1 MVHARPRVSGV
12 SQARF
17 EGSHQRLAGL
27 NHRLVAS
34 LDLGVDFVVVA
45 LAAWT
50 VIYHVCLVSGL
61 AAQWAALFE
70 VAVLPFCLWLARRA
84 AALEPGSVFR
94 GLPAFHGLPGFR
106 GVPAFWGRP
115 VRNPLSRVLA
125 VVAAVAAVTGAALF
139 AAHVGPWWLTWSWWI
154 LAAAAATACGMLPA
168 GRRGSGLTAG
178 EQGESSVFGTATV
191 LAWAFGL
198 AVLSLFVVRVDSD
211 DAFYVH
217 LTTWVSQRG
226 SFPLR
231 DTLYS
236 ELAYPALYWPPV
248 SSFEGLLGTLARGL
262 PISSPDLVY
271 LIVPPV
277 GTFLA
282 TLALWRLLRA
292 WGVAAVGL
300 ALTLA
305 LLYLLTGG
313 ERHVSLGNFFLG
325 RMWQGK
331 VLFVAA
337 LVPLLYVYA
346 GRFAARPS
354 RIRAIMLASAGI
366 AGVGLTSSA
375 AFIVPLVVL
384 AGVAP
389 LLFRSPGRALAGF
402 AAGAGYALGVGVV
415 VLAAGGYVP
424 DRYRAQ
430 QADPAWL
437 IQYVFGDGGRA
448 AITLLAV
455 LVGGLL
461 VPRAAGRVIVS
472 AAVLLTGLAFA
483 PGVPELIFDA
493 TGLSKTLWRLT
504 WVLPVAALVGVLGV
518 AALRAPGVRVLRF
531 GVPVLLAGALVVTG
545 LPIWS
550 SANDG
555 RITATPQWKRPQASV
570 DDARQILNRAWP
582 GDTILAP
589 GQLKV
594 TLAVMSAQTQLVDVR
609 GYYTRWLR
617 NVPGAHAER
626 RLYLRK
632 FSNGWLGPGRL
643 EAVPRGLKVLD
654 VEIAC
659 VRPHLSAA
667 SRVLQGAGYTPM
679 VRTPTIRCYESPQ

>member
-1 MVHARPRVSGV
+1 MVHARARVSGV

-17 EGSHQRLAGL
+17 DGSHHRLASL
-27 NHRLVAS
+27 NHRVIGS
-34 LDLGVDFVVVA
+34 LDLAVDFVVVA

-50 VIYHVCLVSGL
+50 VIYHICLVSGL
-61 AAQWAALFE
+61 GAQWAALFE
-70 VAVLPFCLWLARRA
+70 VAILPFCLWLARRVA
-84 AALEPGSVFR
+84 TRESGQGFP
-94 GLPAFHGLPGFR
+94 GLPALRGL
-106 GVPAFWGRP
+106 RP
-115 VRNPLSRVLA
+115 NSLSRVLA
-125 VVAAVAAVTGAALF
+125 GVVVVAGVTGAVLF
-139 AAHVGPWWLTWSWWI
+139 GAHLGPWWLAWSWWI
-154 LAAAAATACGMLPA
+154 LAAAAATARGVLSAGSRPA
-168 GRRGSGLTAG
+168 GRPAG
-178 EQGESSVFGTATV
+178 APGESSVFGTASAV
-191 LAWAFGL
+191 LWALGL
-198 AVLSLFVVRVDSD
+198 AVLSLFVVRVDAD

-236 ELAYPALYWPPV
+236 ELSYPALYWPPV

-277 GTFLA
+277 GTLLA
-282 TLALWRLLRA
+282 TLALWRLLRV
-292 WGVAAVGL
+292 WGVTAVGL
-300 ALTLA
+300 ALSLA
-305 LLYLLTGG
+305 LLYLLMGG
-313 ERHVSLGNFFLG
+313 QQHVSLGNFFLA

-331 VLFVAA
+331 VLFVAV

-346 GRFAARPS
+346 ARFADRPS
-354 RIRAIMLASAGI
+354 RTRAAMLASAGI

-375 AFIVPLVVL
+375 AFIVPLIAL

-389 LLFRSPGRALAGF
+389 LLFRAPGRALAGF
-402 AAGAGYALGVGVV
+402 AAGAGYALGAGAVILV
-415 VLAAGGYVP
+415 AGGYVP
-424 DRYRAQ
+424 DRYRVQ

-437 IQYVFGDGGRA
+437 THYVFGDGGRA
-448 AITLLAV
+448 AISLLAV

-461 VPRAAGRVIVS
+461 VPRAAARGIAA
-472 AAVLLTGLAFA
+472 AAVLVTGLAFA
-483 PGVPELIFDA
+483 PGVPEFIFDV

-518 AALRAPGVRVLRF
+518 AALRATGMRGLRF

-545 LPIWS
+545 LPLWS
-550 SANDG
+550 PANDVE
-555 RITATPQWKRPQASV
+555 ITATPQWKRPQASV
-570 DDARQILNRAWP
+570 ADAREILNRAWP

-617 NVPGAHAER
+617 NVPGAHPER
-626 RLYLRK
+626 RLYLRR
-632 FSNGWLGPGRL
+632 FANGWLGPGQL
-643 EAVPRGLKVLD
+643 GAVPRALNVLD

-659 VRPHLSAA
+659 VRPHLAGARSL
-667 SRVLQGAGYTPM
+667 LQGAGYTPM